1 MAFETRLTPA
11 MAARWRGAGLWGDET
26 LATVLARRV
35 GETPDREALT
45 DGTHR
50 LTYRELAH
58 GIDRMAAR
66 LRALGIGVGD
76 VVTIQLPNWVEFAF
90 VFFALERLGAV
101 AVTVSVDFRSR
112 ELEYIMRFAGSKMLV
127 CCGPFR
133 DFDHVAMAAELKPKL
148 PALECIGVIRGV
160 PRADEPGSGR
170 VSSARSRASSD
181 APCARTPVESPRWPL
196 ASLAGAAG
204 PDMVSLDDVAAGSGP
219 PAGFVPVPM
228 NADTIMRMAFT
239 SGTTG
244 NPKGVMHSHNTTL
257 AAARIL
263 NGDVGLSTD
272 DVMMIWLPLGLNWGY
287 LTLIQSILAGAKAVL
302 LDRFRPGTALD
313 LIERERVT
321 YIPTAPASLTTILQE
336 PELAGRDLSSLR
348 IVVSGGASA
357 PVETIRAWRR
367 AVLATPDLIRGS
379 GQRGHSISPPGI
391 LLELL
396 GMLETGYQAYTRATD
411 DPEQVAGSVGR
422 PASHMGLKLVDADG
436 REVARGEEGD
446 ICCDGPS
453 VHLGYHNNPAANAEA
468 FLPDG
473 WFRSG
478 DLGVIDPDGN
488 LRIVGRLKEMINRG
502 GKKFFPREIEEI
514 LYTHRASA
522 LRRDRRHSRPAVGR
536 AQLPVPGASPRRDAD
551 ARKPRRLPR
560 RQRRHLQAAGAPR
573 AVHAIPVHPDRQD
586 PAPRARARGRGA
598 NVSLISHEFGE
609 RPMDER
615 YGRFSRL
622 LIDRPHPRVLR
633 VVMNRP
639 DKLNAAD
646 GEMHSDLAEIWRVID
661 TDPSVNAVLL
671 TGAGKAFSAGG
682 DLDLVDKMMTRFRHP
697 HARLEGSARH
707 GLQPDQLQQAGRLGD
722 QRRGG
727 RRRAG
732 AGDPRRHFDRRQHR
746 QADRWP
752 HQARRRRRRSR
763 RDHLAA
769 ALRHGQGQVSPAA
782 V

>member
-1 MAFETRLTPA
+1 MPGLVPGIHVFHSATKTWMAGTSPAMTVNVVARCLEERRMAFETRLTPA
-11 MAARWRGAGLWGDET
+11 MAARWRGAGLWSDET

-35 GETPDREALT
+35 AATPDREALT

-50 LTYRELAH
+50 LSYRALAN

-112 ELEYIMRFAGSKMLV
+112 ELEYIMRFAGSRMLV
-127 CCGPFR
+127 CCGHFR

-148 PALECIGVIRGV
+148 PALECIGVIRGT
-160 PRADEPGSGR
+160 PRPG
-170 VSSARSRASSD
+170 
-181 APCARTPVESPRWPL
+181 
-196 ASLAGAAG
+196 
-204 PDMVSLDDVAAGSGP
+204 MVSLDDVVAESGP
-219 PAGFVPVPM
+219 PAGFVPVAM

-263 NGDVGLSTD
+263 NGDIGLAAD

-287 LTLIQSILAGAKAVL
+287 LTLVQSILAGAKAVL
-302 LDRFRPGTALD
+302 LDRFRPAAALD

-336 PELAGRDLSSLR
+336 PDLARRDLSSLR

-367 AVLATPDLIRGS
+367 AAS
-379 GQRGHSISPPGI
+379 GI

-396 GMLETGYQAYTRATD
+396 GMLETGYQAYTRAID

-473 WFRSG
+473 WFKSG
-478 DLGVIDPDGN
+478 DLGMIDADGN

-514 LYTHRASA
+514 LYTHRQVLYAA
-522 LRRDRRHSRPAVGR
+522 IVGI
-536 AQLPVPGASPRRDAD
+536 PDPR
-551 ARKPRRLPR
+551 L
-560 RQRRHLQAAGAPR
+560 
-573 AVHAIPVHPDRQD
+573 
-586 PAPRARARGRGA
+586 
-598 NVSLISHEFGE
+598 GE
-609 RPMDER
+609 RNCLCLVP
-615 YGRFSRL
+615 
-622 LIDRPHPRVLR
+622 RP
-633 VVMNRP
+633 
-639 DKLNAAD
+639 
-646 GEMHSDLAEIWRVID
+646 GEVPTLE
-661 TDPSVNAVLL
+661 
-671 TGAGKAFSAGG
+671 
-682 DLDLVDKMMTRFRHP
+682 DLVAFLGDSVATYKLPERLELFTQFPFTPTGKIQRHALVREVVARMTR
-697 HARLEGSARH
+697 
-707 GLQPDQLQQAGRLGD
+707 
-722 QRRGG
+722 
-727 RRRAG
+727 
-732 AGDPRRHFDRRQHR
+732 
-746 QADRWP
+746 
-752 HQARRRRRRSR
+752 
-763 RDHLAA
+763 
-769 ALRHGQGQVSPAA
+769 
-782 V
+782 

>member
-204 PDMVSLDDVAAGSGP
+204 PNMVSLDDVAAGSGP

-367 AVLATPDLIRGS
+367 AVLAIPDLIRGS

-514 LYTHRASA
+514 LYTHRQVLYAA
-522 LRRDRRHSRPAVGR
+522 IVGI
-536 AQLPVPGASPRRDAD
+536 PDPR
-551 ARKPRRLPR
+551 L
-560 RQRRHLQAAGAPR
+560 
-573 AVHAIPVHPDRQD
+573 
-586 PAPRARARGRGA
+586 
-598 NVSLISHEFGE
+598 GE
-609 RPMDER
+609 RNCLCLVP
-615 YGRFSRL
+615 
-622 LIDRPHPRVLR
+622 RPGETPTLESLVAFLGDS
-633 VVMNRP
+633 VATY
-639 DKLNAAD
+639 KLP
-646 GEMHSDLAEIWRVID
+646 E
-661 TDPSVNAVLL
+661 
-671 TGAGKAFSAGG
+671 
-682 DLDLVDKMMTRFRHP
+682 
-697 HARLEGSARH
+697 RLELFTQFPFTPTGKIQRHALVREVVARM
-707 GLQPDQLQQAGRLGD
+707 
-722 QRRGG
+722 
-727 RRRAG
+727 
-732 AGDPRRHFDRRQHR
+732 
-746 QADRWP
+746 
-752 HQARRRRRRSR
+752 SR
-763 RDHLAA
+763 
-769 ALRHGQGQVSPAA
+769 
-782 V
+782 